1 MCYALAAEH
10 MTDNVSV
17 PWYLCRVCGVWPQ
30 DRVDALKEQE
40 WTSSRS
46 GCHDVRGARLMTL
59 DRRLNLVVVGIV
71 AIIVGGNDGEYAP
84 RAQVDD
90 KARTPHGI

>member
-1 MCYALAAEH
+1 
-10 MTDNVSV
+10 
-17 PWYLCRVCGVWPQ
+17 
-30 DRVDALKEQE
+30 
-40 WTSSRS
+40 
-46 GCHDVRGARLMTL
+46 VRGARLMTL